1 MNYNRILQMIL
12 AMISSFAI
20 IVSFTVPVF
29 AATRPNYSLDEWQA
43 LTREEI
49 YNLMVET
56 CADNGGTYKGTVNDI
71 NGMGGYALYRCY
83 RSLNGF
89 DTTAGSINGVPIST
103 GDPASAKFMLSQRGL
118 ADFGDGN
125 YKDNGHSSNS
135 FSEEMNDRFDEY
147 QQEYPYSGINNSV
160 CYKFPNGYYISWEPL
175 QGGQYGY
182 GFGVGTATHLKY
194 TYSLRFYLHNESGK
208 IIEISTDSYDGPIS
222 CPTCNTTPYHNFTIL
237 PDGKFSYDA
246 ERTGWVHIGDLA
258 TYTHTFPWY
267 STYGDGEED
276 KPTVTPVP
284 ITLYNIDNGDTINAY
299 REGDS
304 INYNNTYY
312 DYGDTVTIGGN
323 TYSVYYDYRDMSEDY
338 LNEFYNYVYNYYYDN
353 IGTDYKFD
361 DSAILEALRAI
372 YDKLQAIFNKCQA
385 GFRNVTDKLNEIIKQ
400 LKSIGKSVDD
410 IANEDDKTSFITEL
424 TKLIE
429 KLKSKLGITNLTKNI
444 DNITSAFFTA
454 PTYTETQDG
463 QLLATYTLADDAS
476 TDAPTTVDAYPH
488 LYFTYNGQKYDFWE
502 WLPAFSASPSLQ
514 TFKDI
519 VELFLIASFCM
530 AVFRSIPDIVL
541 NAGKV
546 AGAPSAMSEVEA
558 YRRKYD

>member
-1 MNYNRILQMIL
+1 MCNRFLQMIL
-12 AMISSFAI
+12 AMISSVAI
-20 IVSFTVPVF
+20 IVSFTAPVF

-175 QGGQYGY
+175 QGSQGGKAPSIN
-182 GFGVGTATHLKY
+182 GVVHWAHW
-194 TYSLRFYLHNESGK
+194 YSLRFYLHNESGK
-208 IIEISTDSYDGPIS
+208 IIDMTTDDLDPPVACDI
-222 CPTCNTTPYHNFTIL
+222 CQVPYENFTIL
-237 PDGKFSYDA
+237 PGGKFSYIMHNNQW
-246 ERTGWVHIGDLA
+246 EHLGGGGVEKI
-258 TYTHTFPWY
+258 HTFPWY
-267 STYGDGEED
+267 STYGEGEED
-276 KPTVTPVP
+276 EPPVTPIP
-284 ITLYNIDNGDTINAY
+284 ITLYNIDNGDTIYAY
-299 REGDS
+299 REGDQ
-304 INYNNTYY
+304 INYNNNYY

-372 YDKLQAIFNKCQA
+372 YDKLQAIFNKLQA
-385 GFRNVTDKLNEIIKQ
+385 GFTNVSKKLDTIIKQ
-400 LKSIGKSVDD
+400 LKTVNASLDEMTEKDK
-410 IANEDDKTSFITEL
+410 EDSKAL
-424 TKLIE
+424 WLKLI
-429 KLKSKLGITNLTKNI
+429 KDFKTKISYDQIEEGMNNI
-444 DNITSAFFTA
+444 QTAFFAKRDYSTNEKGA
-454 PTYTETQDG
+454 VTVVIEKDDVVLPSSLP
-463 QLLATYTLADDAS
+463 QL
-476 TDAPTTVDAYPH
+476 TVEIM
-488 LYFTYNGQKYDFWE
+488 GQKYRLYDCVG
-502 WLPAFSASPSLQ
+502 SLGSEID
-514 TFKDI
+514 TIRGFIGFFLVVGFI
-519 VELFLIASFCM
+519 VML
-530 AVFRSIPDIVL
+530 FRS
-541 NAGKV
+541 
-546 AGAPSAMSEVEA
+546 APSVIGGVSSCSDAFNDYYSYSQKNKKGVN
-558 YRRKYD
+558 

>member
-1 MNYNRILQMIL
+1 M
-12 AMISSFAI
+12 
-20 IVSFTVPVF
+20 
-29 AATRPNYSLDEWQA
+29 PNPK
-43 LTREEI
+43 T
-49 YNLMVET
+49 
-56 CADNGGTYKGTVNDI
+56 
-71 NGMGGYALYRCY
+71 
-83 RSLNGF
+83 
-89 DTTAGSINGVPIST
+89 
-103 GDPASAKFMLSQRGL
+103 ASAKFMLSQRGL

-160 CYKFPNGYYISWEPL
+160 CYKFSNGYYITWDYVM
-175 QGGQYGY
+175 GGQYGMN
-182 GFGVGTATHLKY
+182 FGMPDGSTHSKY
-194 TYSLRFYLHNESGK
+194 TYQIRFYLHDESGK
-208 IIEISTDSYDGPIS
+208 MIESCYNYDSGIS
-222 CPTCNTTPYHNFTIL
+222 CPSCFESAFHNFTIL
-237 PDGKFSYDA
+237 PNGRYGYDY
-246 ERTGWVHIGDLA
+246 ENNGWVHHADWG
-258 TYTHTFPWY
+258 YQEHTFPWY
-267 STYGDGEED
+267 DRYGEGEED
-276 KPTVTPVP
+276 EPTVIPVP
-284 ITLYNIDNGDTINAY
+284 ITLYDIDTGDTINAF
-299 REGDS
+299 REGDN
-304 INYNNTYY
+304 INYNNNYY

-338 LNEFYNYVYNYYYDN
+338 LNDFYNYVYNYYYDN

-410 IANEDDKTSFITEL
+410 IANEDDKTSFISEL

-463 QLLATYTLADDAS
+463 QLLATYTLADDAV
-476 TDAPTTVDAYPH
+476 TDTPTTVDAYPH

>member
-1 MNYNRILQMIL
+1 MNDNRILQMIIAL
-12 AMISSFAI
+12 LSSFAI
-20 IVSFTVPVF
+20 IISLASPAF
-29 AATRPNYSLDEWQA
+29 ATTYPDYTLEQW
-43 LTREEI
+43 RELSRQEI
-49 YNLMVET
+49 FDIMTNV
-56 CADNGGTYKGTVNDI
+56 CADNGGEYKGSVNDI
-71 NGMGGYALYRCY
+71 NGLSGYALYRTY
-83 RSLNGF
+83 QGLNGY
-89 DTTAGSINGVPIST
+89 GSGMYGATIGSPE
-103 GDPASAKFMLSQRGL
+103 AAKFMLEKRGL
-118 ADFGDGN
+118 ADFGLGS
-125 YKDNGHSSNS
+125 YKDTGHTAGNIDD
-135 FSEEMNDRFDEY
+135 MFDDY

-175 QGGQYGY
+175 QGSQGGSAPNIN
-182 GFGVGTATHLKY
+182 GVVHWAHW
-194 TYSLRFYLHNESGK
+194 YSLRFYLHNESGK
-208 IIEISTDSYDGPIS
+208 IIDMTTDDYD
-222 CPTCNTTPYHNFTIL
+222 CPVACDICQVPYENFTIL
-237 PDGKFSYDA
+237 PGGKFSYIMHNNQWTHLGGGGV
-246 ERTGWVHIGDLA
+246 EKI
-258 TYTHTFPWY
+258 HTFPWY
-267 STYGDGEED
+267 STYGEGEED
-276 KPTVTPVP
+276 EPPVTPIP
-284 ITLYNIDNGDTINAY
+284 ITLYNIDNGDTIYAY
-299 REGDS
+299 REGDQ
-304 INYNNTYY
+304 INYNNNYY

-410 IANEDDKTSFITEL
+410 IANEDDKTSFSNNL
-424 TKLIE
+424 KDLID
-429 KLKSKLGITNLTKNI
+429 KLKGKLGITNLTKNI

-454 PTYTETQDG
+454 PAYTETQDG
-463 QLLATYTLADDAS
+463 QLIATYTLADDAA
-476 TDAPTTVDAYPH
+476 TDTPTTVDAYPH

-546 AGAPSAMSEVEA
+546 AGAPTAMSEVEA

>member
-1 MNYNRILQMIL
+1 MCNRFLQMIL
-12 AMISSFAI
+12 AMISSVAI
-20 IVSFTVPVF
+20 IVSFTAPVF

-103 GDPASAKFMLSQRGL
+103 GDPASAKFMLSQCGL

-125 YKDNGHSSNS
+125 YNDNGHSSNS

-147 QQEYPYSGINNSV
+147 QQEYPYAGVNDYI
-160 CYKFPNGYYISWEPL
+160 CYKFKNGYYITWEPL

-222 CPTCNTTPYHNFTIL
+222 CPDCNTTPYHNFTIL

-312 DYGDTVTIGGN
+312 DYGDTVTIGGS
-323 TYSVYYDYRDMSEDY
+323 TYSVYYDYRDMSEGY

-353 IGTDYKFD
+353 IGTDYNFD

-372 YDKLQAIFNKCQA
+372 YDKLQAIFNKLQA
-385 GFRNVTDKLNEIIKQ
+385 GFTNVSKKLDTIIKQ
-400 LKSIGKSVDD
+400 LKTVNASLDEMTEKDKEDSKALWLELIKDFKTKISYDQIEDGMNNIQTAFFAKRDYST
-410 IANEDDKTSFITEL
+410 NEKGAVTVV
-424 TKLIE
+424 IE
-429 KLKSKLGITNLTKNI
+429 KDDVVLPSSLPQLTVEIMGRKYRLYDCVGSLGSEI
-444 DNITSAFFTA
+444 DTIRGFIGFFLVV
-454 PTYTETQDG
+454 G
-463 QLLATYTLADDAS
+463 
-476 TDAPTTVDAYPH
+476 
-488 LYFTYNGQKYDFWE
+488 F
-502 WLPAFSASPSLQ
+502 
-514 TFKDI
+514 I
-519 VELFLIASFCM
+519 VML
-530 AVFRSIPDIVL
+530 FRS
-541 NAGKV
+541 
-546 AGAPSAMSEVEA
+546 APSVIGGVSSCSDAFNDYYSQKNKKGVN
-558 YRRKYD
+558 

>member
-1 MNYNRILQMIL
+1 MKRIICVIL
-12 AMISSFAI
+12 AALLLLPFG
-20 IVSFTVPVF
+20 VSVYASTYPDY
-29 AATRPNYSLDEWQA
+29 TLDEWQA

-89 DTTAGSINGVPIST
+89 DTTVGSINGVPIST

-175 QGGQYGY
+175 QGSQGGSAPNIN
-182 GFGVGTATHLKY
+182 GVVHWAHW
-194 TYSLRFYLHNESGK
+194 YSLRFYLHNESGK
-208 IIEISTDSYDGPIS
+208 IIDMTTDDLDPPVACDI
-222 CPTCNTTPYHNFTIL
+222 CQVPYENFTIL
-237 PDGKFSYDA
+237 PGGKFSYIMHNNQWKHLGGGGV
-246 ERTGWVHIGDLA
+246 EKI
-258 TYTHTFPWY
+258 HTFPWY
-267 STYGDGEED
+267 STYGEGEED
-276 KPTVTPVP
+276 EPPVTPIP
-284 ITLYNIDNGDTINAY
+284 ITLYNIDNGDTIYAY
-299 REGDS
+299 REGDQ
-304 INYNNTYY
+304 INYNNNYY

-385 GFRNVTDKLNEIIKQ
+385 GFRNVTDKLNEILKQ

-410 IANEDDKTSFITEL
+410 IANEDKEKSKEL
-424 TKLIE
+424 WKDLIE
-429 KLKSKLGITNLTKNI
+429 DFQKKVNYEAIKKGVDEIQTTFFAKREYSIDKNGAVTVAI
-444 DNITSAFFTA
+444 
-454 PTYTETQDG
+454 EKDG
-463 QLLATYTLADDAS
+463 VVLPSTL
-476 TDAPTTVDAYPH
+476 PQ
-488 LYFTYNGQKYDFWE
+488 LYFEYNGEKYMLYDCVN
-502 WLPAFSASPSLQ
+502 SLGGEIE
-514 TFKDI
+514 TIKGFI
-519 VELFLIASFCM
+519 GLFLVVGFLIS
-530 AVFRSIPDIVL
+530 VFRSIPDIIASVGRL
-541 NAGKV
+541 QGSFSDNKFN
-546 AGAPSAMSEVEA
+546 
-558 YRRKYD
+558 

>member
-1 MNYNRILQMIL
+1 MNDNRILQMIIAL
-12 AMISSFAI
+12 LSSFAI
-20 IVSFTVPVF
+20 IISLASPAF
-29 AATRPNYSLDEWQA
+29 ATTYPDYTLEQW
-43 LTREEI
+43 RELSRQEI
-49 YNLMVET
+49 FDIMTNV
-56 CADNGGTYKGTVNDI
+56 CADNGGEYKGSINDI
-71 NGMGGYALYRCY
+71 NGLSGYALYRTY
-83 RSLNGF
+83 QGLNGY
-89 DTTAGSINGVPIST
+89 GSGMYGATIGSPE
-103 GDPASAKFMLSQRGL
+103 AAKFMLEKRGL
-118 ADFGDGN
+118 ADFGLGS
-125 YKDNGHSSNS
+125 YKDTGHTAGDIDD
-135 FSEEMNDRFDEY
+135 MFDDY
-147 QQEYPYSGINNSV
+147 QQDYPYSGINNSV

-175 QGGQYGY
+175 QGSQGGSAPNIN
-182 GFGVGTATHLKY
+182 GVVHWAHW
-194 TYSLRFYLHNESGK
+194 YSLRFYLHNESGK
-208 IIEISTDSYDGPIS
+208 IIDMTTDDYD
-222 CPTCNTTPYHNFTIL
+222 CPVACDICQVPYENFTIL
-237 PDGKFSYDA
+237 PGGKFSYIMHNNQWTHLGGGGV
-246 ERTGWVHIGDLA
+246 EKI
-258 TYTHTFPWY
+258 HTFPWY
-267 STYGDGEED
+267 STYGEGEED
-276 KPTVTPVP
+276 EPPVTPIP
-284 ITLYNIDNGDTINAY
+284 ITLYNIDNGDTIYAY
-299 REGDS
+299 REGDQ
-304 INYNNTYY
+304 INYNNNYY

-410 IANEDDKTSFITEL
+410 IANEDDKTSFSNNL
-424 TKLIE
+424 KDLID
-429 KLKSKLGITNLTKNI
+429 KLKGKLGIINLTKNI

-463 QLLATYTLADDAS
+463 QLLATYTIADDAA
-476 TDAPTTVDAYPH
+476 TDTPTTVDAYPH

>member
-1 MNYNRILQMIL
+1 MCNRFLQMIL
-12 AMISSFAI
+12 AMISSVAI
-20 IVSFTVPVF
+20 IVSFTAPVF

-312 DYGDTVTIGGN
+312 DYGDTVTIGGS
-323 TYSVYYDYRDMSEDY
+323 TYSVYYDYRDMSEGY

-353 IGTDYKFD
+353 IGTDYNFD

-372 YDKLQAIFNKCQA
+372 YDKLQAIFNKLQA
-385 GFRNVTDKLNEIIKQ
+385 GFTNVSKKLDTIIKQ
-400 LKSIGKSVDD
+400 LKTVNASLDEMTEKDKEDSKALWLELIKDFKTKISYDQIEDGMNNIQTAFFAKRDYST
-410 IANEDDKTSFITEL
+410 NEKGAVTVV
-424 TKLIE
+424 IE
-429 KLKSKLGITNLTKNI
+429 KDDVVLPSSLPQLTVEIMGRKYRLYDCVGSLGSEI
-444 DNITSAFFTA
+444 DTIRGFIGFFLVV
-454 PTYTETQDG
+454 G
-463 QLLATYTLADDAS
+463 
-476 TDAPTTVDAYPH
+476 
-488 LYFTYNGQKYDFWE
+488 F
-502 WLPAFSASPSLQ
+502 
-514 TFKDI
+514 I
-519 VELFLIASFCM
+519 VML
-530 AVFRSIPDIVL
+530 FRS
-541 NAGKV
+541 
-546 AGAPSAMSEVEA
+546 APSVIGGVSSCSDAFNDYYSQKNKKGVN
-558 YRRKYD
+558 

>member
-1 MNYNRILQMIL
+1 MCNRFLQMIL
-12 AMISSFAI
+12 AMISSVAI
-20 IVSFTVPVF
+20 IVSFTASVF

-175 QGGQYGY
+175 QGSQGGHAPNIN
-182 GFGVGTATHLKY
+182 GVVHYAHWY
-194 TYSLRFYLHNESGK
+194 NLRFYLHNESGK
-208 IIEISTDSYDGPIS
+208 IIDIATDVYNPPVACDI
-222 CPTCNTTPYHNFTIL
+222 CQVPYENFTIL
-237 PDGKFSYDA
+237 PGGKFSYIMHNNQW
-246 ERTGWVHIGDLA
+246 EHLGGGGVEIIHS
-258 TYTHTFPWY
+258 FPWY
-267 STYGDGEED
+267 SDYGEGEED
-276 KPTVTPVP
+276 EPPVTPIP
-284 ITLYNIDNGDTINAY
+284 ITLYNIDNGDTIYAY
-299 REGDS
+299 REGDQ
-304 INYNNTYY
+304 INYNNNYY

-372 YDKLQAIFNKCQA
+372 YDKLQAIFNKLQA
-385 GFRNVTDKLNEIIKQ
+385 GFRNVTNKLNDILKQ
-400 LKSIGKSVDD
+400 LKDVNASLDD
-410 IANEDDKTSFITEL
+410 ITEKDKEDSKALWLEL
-424 TKLIE
+424 ISDFKKKISYDDIE
-429 KLKSKLGITNLTKNI
+429 TGINNI
-444 DNITSAFFTA
+444 QTAFFAKREFSSSDDGTLTVEIKDKNDVVT
-454 PTYTETQDG
+454 PSTLPKLSVTLFGKEYNLYGDCIKHLGSEIETIKG
-463 QLLATYTLADDAS
+463 
-476 TDAPTTVDAYPH
+476 
-488 LYFTYNGQKYDFWE
+488 FIG
-502 WLPAFSASPSLQ
+502 
-514 TFKDI
+514 
-519 VELFLIASFCM
+519 LFLVVGFLIMLFRSAPGVIAS
-530 AVFRSIPDIVL
+530 ATRLS
-541 NAGKV
+541 GE
-546 AGAPSAMSEVEA
+546 PSNVSVEA
-558 YRRKYD
+558 YRSKYD

>member
-1 MNYNRILQMIL
+1 MCNRFLQMIL
-12 AMISSFAI
+12 AMISSVAI
-20 IVSFTVPVF
+20 IVSFTAPVF
-29 AATRPNYSLDEWQA
+29 AATRPNYSLDEWQV

-147 QQEYPYSGINNSV
+147 QQEYPYAGVNDYI
-160 CYKFPNGYYISWEPL
+160 CYKFKNGYYITWEPL

-222 CPTCNTTPYHNFTIL
+222 CPDCNTTPYHNFTIL

-312 DYGDTVTIGGN
+312 DYGDTVTIGGS
-323 TYSVYYDYRDMSEDY
+323 TYSVYYDYRDMSEGY

-353 IGTDYKFD
+353 IGTDYNFD

-372 YDKLQAIFNKCQA
+372 YDKLQAIFNKLQA
-385 GFRNVTDKLNEIIKQ
+385 GFTNVSKKLDTIIKK
-400 LKSIGKSVDD
+400 LKTVNASLDEMTEKDKEDSKALWLELIKDFKTKISYDQIEDGMNNIQTAFFAKRDYST
-410 IANEDDKTSFITEL
+410 NEKGAVTVV
-424 TKLIE
+424 IE
-429 KLKSKLGITNLTKNI
+429 KDDVVLPSSLPQLTVEIMGRKYRLYDCVGSLGSEI
-444 DNITSAFFTA
+444 DTIRGFIGFFLVV
-454 PTYTETQDG
+454 G
-463 QLLATYTLADDAS
+463 
-476 TDAPTTVDAYPH
+476 
-488 LYFTYNGQKYDFWE
+488 F
-502 WLPAFSASPSLQ
+502 
-514 TFKDI
+514 I
-519 VELFLIASFCM
+519 VML
-530 AVFRSIPDIVL
+530 FRS
-541 NAGKV
+541 
-546 AGAPSAMSEVEA
+546 APSVIGGVSSCSDAFNDYYSQKNKKGVN
-558 YRRKYD
+558 